1 MKKKRKNEIKWIY
14 HWSKKKKEKNAMNL
28 EKDTLLKERKILI
41 SCKILSVIIKPRY
54 NEENVDSF

>member
-1 MKKKRKNEIKWIY
+1 
-14 HWSKKKKEKNAMNL
+14 MNL